1 MIKSEHLQLQTNK
14 FYEHFKNKYVTT
26 PDFDKFKTGRIIIQS
41 VLETYKNNLNNK
53 ETLKQIMIILD
64 EKLKPIPLPAP
75 PFIEEIKPISTL
87 PPIIQQQQQP
97 SLGFQK
103 DITTP
108 TPNEFPLRFR
118 DTQLKTIQSNQTT
131 PPIQNIF
138 ISIDSKD
145 RDRTIY
151 SAPNSWTTTLGLTR
165 EITNITEIQLM
176 TCIILNV
183 STILNLPY
191 LILEIE
197 ELGSLYIGS
206 NIDLMKGFS
215 ILTEYEIKGE
225 YRYYK
230 LTDIPIKQYSTPTTI
245 SKLTIKLKAPDG
257 SIIDFGDSAS
267 TLNSTVINLIFRIA
281 GGLVGY

>member
-1 MIKSEHLQLQTNK
+1 MIRSEHLQLQTNK
-14 FYEHFKNKYVTT
+14 FYEHFKNKYVNT
-26 PDFDKFKTGRIIIQS
+26 PDFDKFKTGHIIIQS
-41 VLETYKNNLNNK
+41 VLEIYKNNLNNK

-64 EKLKPIPLPAP
+64 EKLKPIPFPAP
-75 PFIEEIKPISTL
+75 PFIEEIKSTSIL
-87 PPIIQQQQQP
+87 PSIVQQP

-103 DITTP
+103 DIITP
-108 TPNEFPLRFR
+108 TTNEFPLQFR
-118 DTQLKTIQSNQTT
+118 DTQLKTIQSNQRT

-151 SAPNSWTTTLGLTR
+151 SAPNSWTTTLGLSR
-165 EITNITEIQLM
+165 EITNITEIQLL
-176 TCIILNV
+176 TCIILNA

-206 NIDLMKGFS
+206 NTDLMKGFS

-225 YRYYK
+225 FRYYK
-230 LTDIPIKQYSTPTTI
+230 LSDIPIKQYSTPTTI

-267 TLNSTVINLIFRIA
+267 TLNSTVINLIFQIA
-281 GGLVGY
+281 GGFVGY